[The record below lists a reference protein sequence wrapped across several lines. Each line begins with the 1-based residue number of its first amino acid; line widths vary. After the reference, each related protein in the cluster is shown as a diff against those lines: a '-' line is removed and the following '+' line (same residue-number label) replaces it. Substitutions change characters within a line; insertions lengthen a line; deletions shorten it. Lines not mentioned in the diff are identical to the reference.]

1 MDLER
6 ADSDGDGRGSGVA
19 GRACDSL
26 EESWVVDGGEPG
38 RRRHGSV
45 SCSSQ
50 YYGIARADVSGAG
63 QDPGV
68 RAADVLHENWE
79 TIQSVTY
86 YDSSRIHI
94 ALVLEDC
101 TRRLRLIGHE

>member
-1 MDLER
+1 MSRL
-6 ADSDGDGRGSGVA
+6 SQPVVLV
-19 GRACDSL
+19 CDA
-26 EESWVVDGGEPG
+26 GEPG

-68 RAADVLHENWE
+68 RPADVLHEDWE
-79 TIQSVTY
+79 TVQGVTY
-86 YDSSRIHI
+86 YDCSRIHI

-101 TRRLRLIGHE
+101 VRWLRLIGYE

>member
-1 MDLER
+1 MSRL
-6 ADSDGDGRGSGVA
+6 SQP
-19 GRACDSL
+19 
-26 EESWVVDGGEPG
+26 VVLVRDAGEPG

-68 RAADVLHENWE
+68 RAADVLHEDWE
-79 TIQSVTY
+79 TIQGVTY
-86 YDSSRIHI
+86 YY
-94 ALVLEDC
+94 DC
-101 TRRLRLIGHE
+101 LRTYTYISYWISVTFPSGRCVCMRR